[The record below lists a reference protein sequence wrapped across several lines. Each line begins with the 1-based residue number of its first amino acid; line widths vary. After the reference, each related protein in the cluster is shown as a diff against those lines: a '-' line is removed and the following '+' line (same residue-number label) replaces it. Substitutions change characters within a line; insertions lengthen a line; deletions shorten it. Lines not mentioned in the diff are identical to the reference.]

1 MTTMTDNTDMTEN
14 VRGELFLLM
23 SRITDPLLRTFTVV
37 ALQGAPAHFWY
48 KPSSA
53 GNHHP
58 QDEHG
63 EGGLALHSL
72 RVARVCWTLCQ
83 SRPELNSDI
92 ILSAGILHDIGRYSL
107 DAEPAQ
113 YTLPD
118 HPDIGAKF
126 LRELGG
132 ELAEEV
138 ACAVE
143 THSGRWG
150 RIQPRNET
158 EWLVHYA
165 DCIAA
170 NYLEWSSR

>member
-1 MTTMTDNTDMTEN
+1 MSEN
-14 VRGELFLLM
+14 MRAELFLM
-23 SRITDPLLRTFTVV
+23 VGNITDPLLNTFTMV
-37 ALQGAPAHFWY
+37 ALQDAPAHFWH

-58 QDEHG
+58 ADEHG
-63 EGGLALHSL
+63 DGGLSLHSL

-83 SRPELNSDI
+83 SRPELNPDV
-92 ILSAGILHDIGRYSL
+92 ILSAGILHDIGRYGLGDTTS
-107 DAEPAQ
+107 Q
-113 YTLPD
+113 YSLPD
-118 HPDIGAKF
+118 HPDIGAAF

-132 ELAEEV
+132 DMGDTVEEV

-143 THSGRWG
+143 AHSGRWG
-150 RIQPRNET
+150 NIQPRNET

-170 NYLEWSSR
+170 NYAEWSSR

>member
-1 MTTMTDNTDMTEN
+1 MMKITESF
-14 VRGELFLLM
+14 RGELFLM
-23 SRITDPLLRTFTVV
+23 IGNITDPLLNTFTMV
-37 ALQGAPAHFWY
+37 ALQEAPAHFWH

-58 QDEHG
+58 LDEYG
-63 EGGLALHSL
+63 DGGLALHSL

-83 SRPELNSDI
+83 SRPDLNPDV
-92 ILSAGILHDIGRYSL
+92 ILSAGILHDIGRYGL
-107 DAEPAQ
+107 EVTPAQ
-113 YTLPD
+113 YSLPD
-118 HPDIGAKF
+118 HPDIGAGF

-132 ELAEEV
+132 GMIEEV

-143 THSGRWG
+143 THTGRWG
-150 RIQPRNET
+150 RILPRNET

-170 NYLEWSSR
+170 NYLEWNGR

>member
-1 MTTMTDNTDMTEN
+1 MTKDNSN
-14 VRGELFLLM
+14 VRASLFSLIGN
-23 SRITDPLLRTFTVV
+23 ITDPILNTTTMV
-37 ALQGAPAHFWY
+37 ALQDAPSHFWR

-58 QDEHG
+58 SDEHG
-63 EGGLALHSL
+63 EGGLALHTL

-83 SRPELNSDI
+83 SVQGRLNPNVL
-92 ILSAGILHDIGRYSL
+92 LSAGILHDIGRYGL
-107 DAEPAQ
+107 GDEPAQ

-118 HPDIGAKF
+118 HPDIAAKF
-126 LRELGG
+126 LREYGDGLI
-132 ELAEEV
+132 EEV

-143 THSGRWG
+143 AHSGRWG
-150 RIQPRNET
+150 RILPRNEL

-170 NYLEWSSR
+170 NYLEWSSRLY

>member
-1 MTTMTDNTDMTEN
+1 MTGTNESN
-14 VRGELFLLM
+14 VRASLFLMM
-23 SRITDPLLRTFTVV
+23 SRITDPLLNTLTVV
-37 ALQGAPAHFWY
+37 ALQEAPNHFWH

-58 QDEHG
+58 ADEHG

-72 RVARVCWTLCQ
+72 RVARVCWALCQ
-83 SRPELNSDI
+83 SRPDLTSDVF
-92 ILSAGILHDIGRYSL
+92 LSAGILHDIGRYGLGENPSQYSL
-107 DAEPAQ
+107 KE
-113 YTLPD
+113 
-118 HPDIGAKF
+118 HPDIVANF
-126 LRELGG
+126 LREYGDGLI
-132 ELAEEV
+132 EEV

-150 RIQPRNET
+150 RIHPRNET

-170 NYLEWSSR
+170 NYAEWSNRII

>member
-1 MTTMTDNTDMTEN
+1 MPGNNETN
-14 VRGELFLLM
+14 VRAELFSLI
-23 SRITDPLLRTFTVV
+23 SHITDPLLKTFTMV
-37 ALQGAPAHFWY
+37 ALQDAPAHFWH

-58 QDEHG
+58 TDEHG

-72 RVARVCWTLCQ
+72 RVARGCWTLCQ
-83 SRPELNSDI
+83 SRLDLNPDVV
-92 ILSAGILHDIGRYSL
+92 LSAGILHDIGRYGLGENPS
-107 DAEPAQ
+107 Q
-113 YTLPD
+113 YTLPE
-118 HPDIGAKF
+118 HPDIAADF
-126 LRELGG
+126 LREYGD
-132 ELAEEV
+132 ELIEDV

-150 RIQPRNET
+150 RIKPRNDT

-170 NYLEWSSR
+170 NYQEWSSRII

>member
-1 MTTMTDNTDMTEN
+1 MSANTENTEN
-14 VRGELFLLM
+14 VRAQLFLLM
-23 SRITDPLLRTFTVV
+23 SNITDPLLNTFTMV
-37 ALQGAPAHFWY
+37 ALQEAPSHFWH

-58 QDEHG
+58 ADEHG

-83 SRPELNSDI
+83 SRPELAPNV
-92 ILSAGILHDIGRYSL
+92 ILSAGILHDIGRYGM
-107 DAEPAQ
+107 DAESSQ
-113 YTLPD
+113 YSLPN
-118 HPDIGAKF
+118 HPDIAARF

-132 ELAEEV
+132 DALEEV

-150 RIQPRNET
+150 RIPPRNET

-170 NYLEWSSR
+170 NYQEWSGRII

>member
-1 MTTMTDNTDMTEN
+1 MTEN
-14 VRGELFLLM
+14 NTNVRAELFLM
-23 SRITDPLLRTFTVV
+23 IGHITDPLLQTFTMV
-37 ALQGAPAHFWY
+37 ALQEAPSHFWH

-58 QDEHG
+58 IDEHG

-72 RVARVCWTLCQ
+72 RVARVCWVLCR
-83 SRPELNSDI
+83 SRPDLNSDV
-92 ILSAGILHDIGRYSL
+92 ILSAGILHDIGRYGLGENPS
-107 DAEPAQ
+107 Q
-113 YTLPD
+113 YSLPD
-118 HPDIGAKF
+118 HPDIAAGY

-132 ELAEEV
+132 ESLEDV

-143 THSGRWG
+143 THTGRWG

-170 NYLEWSSR
+170 NYQEWSSRII

>member
-1 MTTMTDNTDMTEN
+1 MTEN
-14 VRGELFLLM
+14 ARANLFILAG
-23 SRITDPLLRTFTVV
+23 RINDPLLNVATTH
-37 ALQGAPAHFWY
+37 ALQSAPAHFWY

-58 QDEHG
+58 ADEHG

-83 SRPELNSDI
+83 SVAQRLNPDVL
-92 ILSAGILHDIGRYSL
+92 LSAGILHDVGRYGVDSEPSWYSL
-107 DAEPAQ
+107 PN
-113 YTLPD
+113 
-118 HPDIGAKF
+118 HPDIGAAF
-126 LRELGG
+126 LREVGG
-132 ELAEEV
+132 SILEEV

-150 RIQPRNET
+150 DILPRNET

-170 NYLEWSSR
+170 NYAEWAMRA

>member
-1 MTTMTDNTDMTEN
+1 MTNNTDPNETN
-14 VRGELFLLM
+14 VRAQLFLLI
-23 SRITDPLLRTFTVV
+23 SHITDPLLNTFTMV
-37 ALQGAPAHFWY
+37 ALQEAPDHFWH

-58 QDEHG
+58 PDEHG
-63 EGGLALHSL
+63 DGGLALHSL

-83 SRPELNSDI
+83 SRPDI
-92 ILSAGILHDIGRYSL
+92 NPDVLVSASILHDIGRYGL
-107 DAEPAQ
+107 EAEPSQ
-113 YTLPD
+113 YSLPA
-118 HPDIGAKF
+118 HPDIAAAY
-126 LRELGG
+126 LREYGDGLI
-132 ELAEEV
+132 EEV

-143 THSGRWG
+143 THTGRWG
-150 RIQPRNET
+150 KILPRNET

>member
-1 MTTMTDNTDMTEN
+1 MVENTIN
-14 VRGELFLLM
+14 VRGDLFLM
-23 SRITDPLLRTFTVV
+23 IGNITDPLLNTFTMV
-37 ALQGAPAHFWY
+37 ALQEAPAHFWH

-58 QDEHG
+58 SDEHG
-63 EGGLALHSL
+63 DGGLALHSL

-83 SRPELNSDI
+83 SRPDLNPDV
-92 ILSAGILHDIGRYSL
+92 ILSAGILHDIGRYDL
-107 DAEPAQ
+107 GDNPTQ

-118 HPDIGAKF
+118 HPDIGARF

-132 ELAEEV
+132 DMAEEV

-143 THSGRWG
+143 THTGRWG

-170 NYLEWSSR
+170 NYQEWSGRII

>member
-1 MTTMTDNTDMTEN
+1 MTEN
-14 VRGELFLLM
+14 NSNVRASLFSM
-23 SRITDPLLRTFTVV
+23 IGNITDPMLNTFMMV
-37 ALQGAPAHFWY
+37 ALQDTPSYFWH

-58 QDEHG
+58 PDEHG

-83 SRPELNSDI
+83 SVQPRLNPDV
-92 ILSAGILHDIGRYSL
+92 ILSAGILHDIGRYGL
-107 DAEPAQ
+107 DAESAQ

-126 LRELGG
+126 LREYGDGLI
-132 ELAEEV
+132 EEV

-150 RIQPRNET
+150 RIQPRNEL

-165 DCIAA
+165 DCVAA
-170 NYLEWSSR
+170 NYQEWSNRII

>member
-1 MTTMTDNTDMTEN
+1 MTEPNETN
-14 VRGELFLLM
+14 VRAQLFLLM
-23 SRITDPLLRTFTVV
+23 SHITDPLLKTFTMV
-37 ALQGAPAHFWY
+37 ALQGAPSHFWH

-58 QDEHG
+58 ADEHG
-63 EGGLALHSL
+63 DGGLALHSL
-72 RVARVCWTLCQ
+72 RVGRVCWVLCQ
-83 SRPELNSDI
+83 SRPDLNADVI
-92 ILSAGILHDIGRYSL
+92 MSASLTHDVGRYGLGATPS
-107 DAEPAQ
+107 Q
-113 YTLPD
+113 YSLPD
-118 HPDIGAKF
+118 HPDIAARY

-132 ELAEEV
+132 DVLEEV

-170 NYLEWSSR
+170 NYAEWSNRII